1 MATVSTHS
9 DLTRLTVEPLSPII
23 GAQVTG
29 ARRHREQF
37 VSAVFEHIVR
47 WHWPTGDVA
56 IWDNRATQ
64 HYAVNDYGRAHRV
77 AQRVTVSGPARS
89 GRRMAIGGAEG

>member
-1 MATVSTHS
+1 MATVSTHG

-37 VSAVFEHIVR
+37 VDAVFETEHPR
-47 WHWPTGDVA
+47 PAPG
-56 IWDNRATQ
+56 Q
-64 HYAVNDYGRAHRV
+64 GR
-77 AQRVTVSGPARS
+77 TT
-89 GRRMAIGGAEG
+89 ET